1 MQCKTLRQF
10 RNRFSRLLNKAF
22 DQEMYQRFILT
33 QAMLDDGESLIEKF
47 KSTMD
52 MFGDEQQ
59 IKAYNQLIE
68 LIKDNPQYASIA

>member
-1 MQCKTLRQF
+1 MKCNTLRQF
-10 RNRFSRLLNKAF
+10 RSRFSRLINKAF

-52 MFGDEQQ
+52 MFGDDQQ
-59 IKAYNQLIE
+59 IKAYNKLIE